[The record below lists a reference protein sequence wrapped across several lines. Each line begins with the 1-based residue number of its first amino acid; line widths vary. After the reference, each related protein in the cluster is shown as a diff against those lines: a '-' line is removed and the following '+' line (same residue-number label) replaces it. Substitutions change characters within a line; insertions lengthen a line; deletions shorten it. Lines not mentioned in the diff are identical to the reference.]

1 MRIWEEPL
9 KCCQA
14 AQERQY
20 FTQNKKSWK
29 ESAMSVFMTN
39 EIGCFAEQRQWVVY
53 ESSLDTDLRVSRMTM
68 DGNIW
73 IVLLEE
79 YAVGNIGS
87 SPEGAVGEYLNS
99 HIVYIDL
106 NTKQVTDS
114 IPVKTG
120 QVIYMDKDQ
129 YATIQDGKV
138 SFYKI
143 AGREKMK
150 EHKVKGYRLREDY
163 HIESCENKLFFFQN
177 GKLTDAIDI

>member
-1 MRIWEEPL
+1 M

-87 SPEGAVGEYLNS
+87 SPEGAVGE
-99 HIVYIDL
+99 
-106 NTKQVTDS
+106 
-114 IPVKTG
+114 
-120 QVIYMDKDQ
+120 
-129 YATIQDGKV
+129 
-138 SFYKI
+138 
-143 AGREKMK
+143 
-150 EHKVKGYRLREDY
+150 
-163 HIESCENKLFFFQN
+163 
-177 GKLTDAIDI
+177 